1 MKHLTETYKILNTM
15 YDRFE
20 KELVNNTYLFRS
32 RLVVVTSFNYVDEV
46 VEICYYD
53 IKHDRVIKSQSYV
66 VSIEEFFKK
75 ATKWNGEN

>member
-1 MKHLTETYKILNTM
+1 MKHLAETYKILNTM

-32 RLVVVTSFNYVDEV
+32 RLVVVTSFNYIDEV

-53 IKHDRVIKSQSYV
+53 NKNDRVIKSQSYV